1 MPLDMTV
8 EKPHSRIIRLEAQH
22 DMPIRLDQHSIPTHR
37 RLRVLSRSIADVG
50 PGFFGGAVDELE
62 GVAVK
67 VEGVFARVVVVE
79 NELDGLV
86 LWEDEGVRIGAVD
99 CDVVGGRTGGQGGVE
114 GGNFGKDI
122 GDVIEE
128 GAGEC

>member
-1 MPLDMTV
+1 MPLYVTV

-22 DMPIRLDQHSIPTHR
+22 DVPIWLDKHSIPSHR
-37 RLRVLSRSIADVG
+37 RLRVLGRGVADVG

-67 VEGVFARVVVVE
+67 VEGVFARVVIIE

-86 LWEDEGVRIGAVD
+86 LLEDKGIRVGAVYG
-99 CDVVGGRTGGQGGVE
+99 DVVGGRAGGEGGVE
-114 GGNFGKDI
+114 GRDFGKDI
-122 GDVIEE
+122 GDVVEE

>member
-1 MPLDMTV
+1 MPLYVTV

-22 DMPIRLDQHSIPTHR
+22 DVPIRLNQHSIPTHR
-37 RLRVLSRSIADVG
+37 RLRVLGRSVADVG

-62 GVAVK
+62 GVAVE

-79 NELDGLV
+79 DELYGLV
-86 LWEDEGVRIGAVD
+86 LLEDEGVRVGAVN
-99 CDVVGGRTGGQGGVE
+99 CDVVGGRAGGQGGVE

-122 GDVIEE
+122 GDVVEE
-128 GAGEC
+128 GAGGC